1 MGEAVSA
8 LPTMPRTVALDTETE
23 AFDKRLGITHRNAK
37 MVGLSLSYDGQAAE
51 YVTDAGAWP
60 MMLPEPEETVIF
72 HNAKFDLGVL
82 ERAGLP
88 LPSQFEDTLIA
99 AHLLNET
106 GKHGLKDLARQYLDI
121 SNPLTF
127 EEADRM
133 KLLEEC
139 A

>member
-1 MGEAVSA
+1 M
-8 LPTMPRTVALDTETE
+8 RW
-23 AFDKRLGITHRNAK
+23 K
-37 MVGLSLSYDGQAAE
+37 AAE

-99 AHLLNET
+99 AHLLDEA
-106 GKHGLKDLARQYLDI
+106 GKQGLKDLARQHLGI
-121 SNPLTF
+121 VESLTF
-127 EEADRM
+127 AEADRM
-133 KLLEEC
+133 KMQGR
-139 A
+139 